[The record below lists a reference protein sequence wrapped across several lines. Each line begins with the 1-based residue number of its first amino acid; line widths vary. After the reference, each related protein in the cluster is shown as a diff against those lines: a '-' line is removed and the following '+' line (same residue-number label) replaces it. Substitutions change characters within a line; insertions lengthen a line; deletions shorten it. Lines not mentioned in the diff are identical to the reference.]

1 MNIMSFVRS
10 GLAGAPESLLD
21 QLDPPF
27 LELAVLFFQEFPL
40 CRVLHGVPL
49 SLTSC
54 RLLRFLSNWL
64 IWVKRKYVLHARGL
78 HKTFENSSLEGL
90 LLSWPD
96 SACLG
101 LWRNRT

>member
-49 SLTSC
+49 SLTS
-54 RLLRFLSNWL
+54 LQAAEISIQLA
-64 IWVKRKYVLHARGL
+64 YMG
-78 HKTFENSSLEGL
+78 
-90 LLSWPD
+90 
-96 SACLG
+96 
-101 LWRNRT
+101 